1 MGGRTRNRPARSV
14 TERAAVLGIVPSAL
28 PDVRRRMTACF
39 SSAPDP
45 DPPWS
50 WLGAARPDP
59 PGRPW
64 GNSGAA
70 EHVRPDRNADDSWHP
85 ARMPA
90 ADLAECGPERAAG
103 GLADRSA
110 PLTARPR
117 PGHGLRTCVAGPRF
131 GCRPIMRAETS
142 PRIRRASPCSG
153 QPGSRPAALT
163 SGNALRLR
171 LGDGVAHRCQI
182 VRVLAAETACDLQS
196 CLVAGVGFEPT

>member
-1 MGGRTRNRPARSV
+1 MITRVSLDMGGRTRNRPARSV

-131 GCRPIMRAETS
+131 GCRPIMRAGNFAAYS
-142 PRIRRASPCSG
+142 PRQPMFRSAWLSARRADQRKRAATTVRRRCCAPLPNCPC
-153 QPGSRPAALT
+153 PRC
-163 SGNALRLR
+163 GNGL
-171 LGDGVAHRCQI
+171 
-182 VRVLAAETACDLQS
+182 
-196 CLVAGVGFEPT
+196 